1 MQLAASMCTIASSCH
16 TTRPSLSVLCC
27 AVLMLCRGMVTVVIL
42 IIFYTAPLSVLA
54 EVFAT
59 RSSASLYL
67 PFAVMNM
74 VRIFS

>member
-1 MQLAASMCTIASSCH
+1 MWGT
-16 TTRPSLSVLCC
+16 
-27 AVLMLCRGMVTVVIL
+27 VTVVIL

-67 PFAVMNM
+67 PFAIMNM
-74 VRIFS
+74 VGVREYRAL